1 MQFYVLE
8 QLGVRKIVDS
18 MFLMAGMVAEGADL
32 DDVKNY
38 CAALRR
44 AQADIDIMH
53 QKYVYY
59 HTSELRSGS
68 IRLSTYGA
76 SGRASGS
83 CSNRIRSRPTTR
95 RSGGSKSAASSM
107 PMPSAPAYATKP
119 SCWRAEFRAQ
129 PLLTRASALKPRA
142 ECRE

>member
-18 MFLMAGMVAEGADL
+18 TFLMAGMVAKGADL

-38 CAALRR
+38 YAALRR
-44 AQADIDIMH
+44 AQADIDIVH

-68 IRLSTYGA
+68 SRLSTYGA
-76 SGRASGS
+76 SGWASGS

-107 PMPSAPAYATKP
+107 PSAPAYTKKP

-129 PLLTRASALKPRA
+129 PRPTRASALKPRA